1 LFQKRE
7 TRSCYNLVMNFFLG
21 QIYKKKI
28 ISYILYFLLFSLPF
42 TLRLPIF
49 SFTPGWHEYETVFIG
64 LYDVLLV
71 LFLAI
76 FFFNYKIVWQKYYI
90 YLILFLGFSGL
101 SVLFSPLPYLS
112 IYGLIRIILFS
123 ALAIALATLI
133 HNKKI
138 KIDLIFLSL
147 FFSSLFQALIGFLQ
161 FNKQEDLGL
170 WFLGEPNLVL
180 NGFGVSTVLIEGGKI
195 LRSYGTLP
203 HPNILGAFL
212 VVGFLSGLFLFI
224 ESKGVKKY
232 LFFSGLFLIALTLWL
247 TLSRSAIIAMLF
259 GLFIYFILKFFRDGF
274 YKKNIIS
281 FVSIFLLLL
290 FSLLPVLSFV
300 LPRINMSASEVA
312 VTSRV
317 SYMEMG
323 KKIMKENLLGVG
335 LKNQVYYTYK
345 NNIYNEANM
354 KNSWEWQPIH
364 NLYLLIGSEVGVLGL
379 LSFIIFILGAFIK
392 KGLLFLKKDKEE
404 YYIILAIMSSL
415 LIIGL
420 FDHFLYTIDSP
431 ALLFWLMI
439 GLLL

>member
-1 LFQKRE
+1 
-7 TRSCYNLVMNFFLG
+7 MNFFLG

-42 TLRLPIF
+42 TLRLLIF

-64 LYDVLLV
+64 LYDILLI
-71 LFLAI
+71 LFLAV
-76 FFFNYKIVWQKYYI
+76 FFFNYKIVWQKYYV
-90 YLILFLGFSGL
+90 YLIFFLGFSGL

-123 ALAIALATLI
+123 ALALTLATLI

-161 FNKQEDLGL
+161 FNKQSDLGL

-224 ESKGVKKY
+224 KSNGIKKY
-232 LFFSGLFLIALTLWL
+232 LFFSGIFLIALTLWL
-247 TLSRSAIIAMLF
+247 TLSRSTIIAILF

-281 FVSIFLLLL
+281 FISIFLLLL

-300 LPRINMSASEVA
+300 LPRINISASEVA

-323 KKIMKENLLGVG
+323 KKIIEKNLLGVG
-335 LKNQVYYTYK
+335 LKNQVYYAYK

-420 FDHFLYTIDSP
+420 FDHFLWTIDSP

>member
-1 LFQKRE
+1 
-7 TRSCYNLVMNFFLG
+7 MNFFLG

-42 TLRLPIF
+42 TLRLLIF

-64 LYDVLLV
+64 LYDILLI
-71 LFLAI
+71 LFLAV
-76 FFFNYKIVWQKYYI
+76 FFFNYKIVWQKYYV
-90 YLILFLGFSGL
+90 YLIFFLGFSGL

-123 ALAIALATLI
+123 ALALTLATLI

-161 FNKQEDLGL
+161 FNKQSDLGL

-224 ESKGVKKY
+224 KSNGIKKY
-232 LFFSGLFLIALTLWL
+232 LFFSGIFLIALTLWL
-247 TLSRSAIIAMLF
+247 TLSRSTIIAILF

-281 FVSIFLLLL
+281 FISIFLLLL

-300 LPRINMSASEVA
+300 LPRINISASEVA

-323 KKIMKENLLGVG
+323 KKIIEKNLLGVG
-335 LKNQVYYTYK
+335 LKNQVYYAYK